1 MEFQFAHLDYRL
13 SGREL
18 SAFEMNLAGVIS
30 SLYGNDGT
38 AYDYFMEAVNT
49 SPLYDSPWINL
60 YVLNPEGN
68 DELDLQYVNNALR
81 SDPDSPEY
89 HHLRADVHWKIGNYA
104 EVVEDLGYFLESDR
118 TASYADYIRM
128 GLSQM
133 AIYETEEGC
142 LNSLTGVIMLADSE
156 EYDEEYA
163 TSIVNVMREQ
173 CDKKF
178 LKEYGI
184 E

>member
-1 MEFQFAHLDYRL
+1 M
-13 SGREL
+13 
-18 SAFEMNLAGVIS
+18 
-30 SLYGNDGT
+30 
-38 AYDYFMEAVNT
+38 
-49 SPLYDSPWINL
+49 
-60 YVLNPEGN
+60 NPEGN